1 MYNHC
6 ILFSGTNSKIFAENL
21 YLAQKQY
28 DKENIPEIFSK
39 LVRIILN
46 NDTEKTINEEKNKV
60 DEVEK
65 NIKEE
70 KNFIVVMKELEKQKN
85 EEIQSFRNNNK
96 TLEQKNKQLMGM
108 LTILESKLN

>member
-1 MYNHC
+1 MN
-6 ILFSGTNSKIFAENL
+6 LVENTG
-21 YLAQKQY
+21 
-28 DKENIPEIFSK
+28 
-39 LVRIILN
+39 IIN

-96 TLEQKNKQLMGM
+96 ALEQKNKQLMGM